1 MKLNRKLLIIAKGI
15 SVWWGIYLI
24 LGCCAGFAIR
34 MVQTVFMGMKPFEL
48 LSYLPL
54 MCIATLVLAVM
65 TYFISE
71 AAKKAPR
78 KKLRRQ
84 LFAIMKEEGFSS
96 NYISMLFENAR
107 DDMKNVL
114 YIEAACVYCVRGEYD
129 YAEKTLS
136 AVDIVSVT
144 DIARST
150 GDYRTVAYYSCVEI
164 ALRVIQN
171 DKDGAARAYDDGIYY
186 LDAFSEND
194 IVKAVMALYQTEA
207 GLYNSAIDTVEKIKW
222 KSLPPALRK
231 SYGKA
236 FSNYVKAC
244 NLVNMGKY
252 DDAVIYARMSLEAPC
267 TEYIASEA
275 EEIIRRAKSA
285 KLTTQNSSALN

>member
-1 MKLNRKLLIIAKGI
+1 MKLNRKLLVIAKGI

-24 LGCCAGFAIR
+24 LGCCAAFAIH
-34 MVQTVFMGMKPFEL
+34 MIQTMFISAKPFEL
-48 LSYLPL
+48 MTYLPL
-54 MCIATLVLAVM
+54 MCVTTLVIAFL
-65 TYFISE
+65 TYFIGE
-71 AAKKAPR
+71 AVKKAPR

-96 NYISMLFENAR
+96 NYINTLFENAR

-114 YIEAACVYCVRGEYD
+114 YIEAACVYCIRGEYD
-129 YAEKTLS
+129 YAEKTLA
-136 AVDIVSVT
+136 AVDMVSVY
-144 DIARST
+144 DIAHST
-150 GDYRTVAYYSCVEI
+150 GDYRTITYYYCVKI
-164 ALRVIQN
+164 ALNVIQN
-171 DKDGAARAYDDGIYY
+171 NKDGAARAYDDGIYY
-186 LDAFSEND
+186 LDAFSDND
-194 IVKAVMALYQTEA
+194 IVMAVLSLYQTEV

-222 KSLPPALRK
+222 RSLPKKMRK

-236 FSNYVKAC
+236 FASYIKSC
-244 NLVNMGKY
+244 NLLNMGRY

-285 KLTTQNSSALN
+285 KYSAAQDT